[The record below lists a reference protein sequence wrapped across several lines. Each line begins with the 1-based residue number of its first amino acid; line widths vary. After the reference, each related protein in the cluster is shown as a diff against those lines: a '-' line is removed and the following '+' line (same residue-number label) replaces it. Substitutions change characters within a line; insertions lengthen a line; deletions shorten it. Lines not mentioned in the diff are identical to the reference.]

1 MNSHKHSRDCMTL
14 KGCKFG
20 ISHQNSEE
28 EADKK
33 YDAYYRTPTG
43 VFAGFKKGRVG
54 SNVKEA
60 VG

>member
-1 MNSHKHSRDCMTL
+1 MTL

-33 YDAYYRTPTG
+33 YDTYYRTPTG